1 MEEQDSKEEDVQE
14 GQDTIA
20 EGWKAPGCC
29 QHHLEDVVH
38 VPGQAPEAAQQELAL
53 LHLARV
59 ILVLNLLQETVAGLV
74 FEELQCP
81 ILVEHTC
88 LS

>member
-1 MEEQDSKEEDVQE
+1 M
-14 GQDTIA
+14 
-20 EGWKAPGCC
+20 
-29 QHHLEDVVH
+29 
-38 VPGQAPEAAQQELAL
+38 PGQAPEAAQQELAL

-81 ILVEHTC
+81 ILVEHSC